1 MKYEIHDLKIY
12 LSVFHKPNQINKNT
26 KTQYNPVVIKIM
38 SSTAAPDCI
47 ISFGSEPCTACTAC
61 TTTTT
66 TTTLYGKAIFGN
78 NRSSSTASRPVQPD
92 STTPAADVRLFMP
105 K

>member
-1 MKYEIHDLKIY
+1 MKYEIQDLKIN
-12 LSVFHKPNQINKNT
+12 LSLFHNPFKQPNQSSS
-26 KTQYNPVVIKIM
+26 IKFM

-47 ISFGSEPCTACTAC
+47 ISFGSEPCTACTSC

-66 TTTLYGKAIFGN
+66 NLSGKAIFGN